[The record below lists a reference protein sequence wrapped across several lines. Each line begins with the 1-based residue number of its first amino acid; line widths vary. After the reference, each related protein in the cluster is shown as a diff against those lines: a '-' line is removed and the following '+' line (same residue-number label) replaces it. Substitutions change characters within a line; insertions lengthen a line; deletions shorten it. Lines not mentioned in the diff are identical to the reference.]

1 MGPSWPW
8 MLMLAAGVGFYLF
21 KLRTRRAA
29 DATDPGSRPATAG
42 AQDEQ
47 RRLLPAELAALYD
60 AASAQGDLR
69 QLSARLIS
77 GRGNWDERGRLIE
90 AIAPRL
96 HRSTLDAWCSNEA
109 SSQLPFLLRG
119 AQGIAWAWEARGSG
133 QADEVSAQ
141 AFALFQQRLKLAE
154 TDLQRAAAL
163 DPKDPTPWALL
174 IWIARGLEQS
184 INHTGDLYREA
195 CERDAQNAI
204 AHRHML
210 TMLSAKWHG
219 SHDAM
224 LDFARAAAQIAP
236 EGSDMPALVLRAH
249 VERWFYSSMIEDN
262 DAEADAYLK
271 DPQVRVECENA
282 WARSLGSLALRARP
296 STILLRNDAAFWF
309 WLVKDAARLK
319 QETQQI
325 GNAHTDM
332 FWSALGQD
340 ADVFTEAKK
349 WAQTT
354 RA

>member
-1 MGPSWPW
+1 
-8 MLMLAAGVGFYLF
+8 MLILAVGVGVGFHLF
-21 KLRTRRAA
+21 RLRPSSAA
-29 DATDPGSRPATAG
+29 GTPVTAALAAAG
-42 AQDEQ
+42 NAEDEQ
-47 RRLLPAELAALYD
+47 RRLLPSELAALYD
-60 AASAQGDLR
+60 AATAQGDLR

-96 HRSTLDAWCSNEA
+96 HRSTLDAWCNNEA
-109 SSQLPFLLRG
+109 SSQIPFLLRG
-119 AQGIAWAWEARGSG
+119 AHGIAWAWEARGSG
-133 QADEVSAQ
+133 QADRVSAE

-154 TDLQRAAAL
+154 VDLQRAAAL

-174 IWIARGLEQS
+174 IWIGRGLEQGVQ
-184 INHTGDLYREA
+184 HAGDLYREA

-210 TMLSAKWHG
+210 IMLSAKWHG

-236 EGSDMPALVLRAH
+236 EGSDMAALVLRAH
-249 VERWFYSSMIEDN
+249 VERWFHAYMIEDD
-262 DAEADAYLK
+262 DAEAEAYLK
-271 DPQVRVECENA
+271 DPQVRAECENA
-282 WARSLGSLALRARP
+282 WARSLGHLALRARP
-296 STILLRNDAAFWF
+296 STVLLRNDAAFWF

-319 QETQQI
+319 QETQQL
-325 GNAHTDM
+325 GPAHSDM

-340 ADVFTEAKK
+340 SEVFAEAKS
-349 WAQTT
+349 WAQTH